1 MWFPFQCFFAT
12 MDWNFTFYLKV
23 CFFKTTNHLW
33 DWNEWKMS
41 INRSASFSMKCTII
55 IIVLGFNWKILRGQ
69 VQSGNSVQFQL
80 SGANALW
87 PEIRLP
93 QGQLRGRTFKT
104 STGKEYFAFLG
115 IPYAVPP
122 VGSLRFKVSFFFSLS
137 LSLCHF
143 FHSLALVPIMTP
155 FTTSITNLS
164 RSKNFPFLRAWID

>member
-1 MWFPFQCFFAT
+1 
-12 MDWNFTFYLKV
+12 
-23 CFFKTTNHLW
+23 
-33 DWNEWKMS
+33 MS
-41 INRSASFSMKCTII
+41 INRSASFSIKCTII
-55 IIVLGFNWKILRGQ
+55 VIVLGLNWKILHGQ
-69 VQSGNSVQFQL
+69 VQEGNSVQFQS

-122 VGSLRFKVSFFFSLS
+122 VGPLRFKVCSSLS

-143 FHSLALVPIMTP
+143 FHSPTLVPIMTP

-164 RSKNFPFLRAWID
+164 RSKNFPFLRA